1 MSLRRR
7 TSALRTAAVTA
18 LAGGALLLPVAA
30 AFADDA
36 PGASAP
42 ASPPGAT
49 RTVVP
54 VRGPGA
60 ETVVPRGEVEAGADG
75 VDTATNPA
83 FLVAGGAMAAAGAGG
98 LGFALVRRGRTDA

>member
-7 TSALRTAAVTA
+7 TSVLRTAAVTM

-30 AFADDA
+30 ASADDA
-36 PGASAP
+36 AGASAA
-42 ASPPGAT
+42 ASRPGAT

-60 ETVVPRGEVEAGADG
+60 GAVLPEGGVVAGADG
-75 VDTATNPA
+75 VDTTTNPA